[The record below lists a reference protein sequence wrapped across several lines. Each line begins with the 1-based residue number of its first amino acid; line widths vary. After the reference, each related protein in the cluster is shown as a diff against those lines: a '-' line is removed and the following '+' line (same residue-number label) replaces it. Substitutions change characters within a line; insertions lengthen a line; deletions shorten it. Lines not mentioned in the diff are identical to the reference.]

1 MDNTKN
7 RNTAEWYREQG
18 KIMFSHNNGDAD
30 VRSQGLQYL
39 IRAHTMQD
47 TEASYI
53 VATLMLQNIL
63 RPTAGDPEEHALE
76 ILCHLADSGDVSSR
90 ELLNRI
96 CAARYKNAM
105 GDSSAFCTSDR
116 LVDFDGKPI
125 SIDRKGLLTPID
137 AELKRVN
144 GNNVFQLRANI
155 SFFYGDEIPNA
166 ECFENAVID
175 GIMEWQG
182 DYTVFGG
189 QKLSVKIDLTTESR
203 LFDNV
208 IVIPMTS
215 DIGDV
220 VKKISNAI
228 GNETK
233 KKQMDDLLQNKR
245 SFAVSGIKWSVR
257 SRKIIYIQSGD
268 NSFSDYAE
276 MKDVAKHEF
285 GHALGLGD
293 LYDSSTD
300 GLPGV
305 EKGTYRE
312 LDSYYVS
319 DKLYNLV
326 MCDHHGPI
334 SNNDIEMILL
344 AFRDNEAQLYQASKY
359 KGKISKALGKG
370 N

>member
-1 MDNTKN
+1 MENVQTNTS
-7 RNTAEWYREQG
+7 AEWYREQG
-18 KIMFSHNNGDAD
+18 KIMFFHNNGDAD
-30 VRSQGLQYL
+30 DRSQGLRYL
-39 IRAHTMQD
+39 IKAHTMND

-63 RPTAGDPEEHALE
+63 RPTVGDPEEHALE
-76 ILCHLADSGDVSSR
+76 ILRRLADNGDPSSR

-96 CAARYKNAM
+96 CISKYENAIC
-105 GDSSAFCTSDR
+105 DHSALPTSVG
-116 LVDFDGKPI
+116 LVDFNGKPI
-125 SIDRKGLLTPID
+125 NIDRKGLLTPID
-137 AELKRVN
+137 AELKCVN
-144 GNNVFQLRANI
+144 GNNIFQLSANI
-155 SFFYGDEIPNA
+155 AFFYGDEIPDIDL
-166 ECFENAVID
+166 FEKAIID

-182 DYTVFGG
+182 EYTVFGG

-215 DIGDV
+215 NIGNV
-220 VKKISNAI
+220 AKKVSDAI
-228 GNETK
+228 GTKTK
-233 KKQMDDLLQNKR
+233 KEQVDDLLQNKR

-257 SRKIIYIQSGD
+257 SRKIIYIQSED
-268 NSFSDYAE
+268 NSFTDYAE

-293 LYDSSTD
+293 LYYSPIDNLS
-300 GLPGV
+300 GV

-344 AFRDNEAQLYQASKY
+344 AFRDNEAQLYQSSKY

>member
-1 MDNTKN
+1 MENVKTNTS
-7 RNTAEWYREQG
+7 AEWYREQG
-18 KIMFSHNNGDAD
+18 KIMFFHNNGDAD

-39 IRAHTMQD
+39 IKAHAMND
-47 TEASYI
+47 MEASYI
-53 VATLMLQNIL
+53 VATLMLQNVL
-63 RPTAGDPEEHALE
+63 RPTSGNSKEYALE
-76 ILCHLADSGDVSSR
+76 ILRRLADNGDPSSR

-96 CAARYKNAM
+96 CLSKYENAIC
-105 GDSSAFCTSDR
+105 DNSALHISVG

-125 SIDRKGLLTPID
+125 KIDRKGLLTPID
-137 AELKRVN
+137 AELKSVN
-144 GNNVFQLRANI
+144 GNNVFQLGANI
-155 SFFYGDEIPNA
+155 SFFYGDEIPDA
-166 ECFENAVID
+166 ELFEKAIID

-182 DYTVFGG
+182 EYTVFGG

-208 IVIPMTS
+208 LIIPMTS
-215 DIGDV
+215 NIGDDA
-220 VKKISNAI
+220 KKVSDAI
-228 GNETK
+228 GTKTK
-233 KKQMDDLLQNKR
+233 KEQVDELLKNKR

-257 SRKIIYIQSGD
+257 SRKIIYIQSED
-268 NSFSDYAE
+268 NSFTDYAE

-293 LYDSSTD
+293 LYYSPIDNLS
-300 GLPGV
+300 GI

-344 AFRDNEAQLYQASKY
+344 AFRDNEAQLYQESKY